1 MKLDSILLET
11 SRRPIGLGY
20 TRQVWPQTVHHIVR
34 IGTREA
40 RVIVPNE
47 FTPSTLSVV
56 SLIVS
61 GLILS

>member
-1 MKLDSILLET
+1 MKLNSPLLET

-40 RVIVPNE
+40 RVIVPHG
-47 FTPSTLSVV
+47 FTPSTLSVA
-56 SLIVS
+56 SLLVS

>member
-20 TRQVWPQTVHHIVR
+20 TRQIWPQTVHHIVR

-40 RVIVPNE
+40 RVIVPTG
-47 FTPSTLSVV
+47 FAPSTASIVY
-56 SLIVS
+56 LIVS